1 MEIRHLRLI
10 KAVAE
15 TKSLTKAANKLF
27 LTQSALSHQVKEL
40 EDEYNTRFFL
50 RINKQML
57 LTPAGERLLVTAHSI
72 LQELDKNNDDI
83 KKMSG
88 NDVGIIRIST
98 QCYTGYHW
106 LSSFLRKYHSKYPN
120 VEIRIVAEATKKT
133 SEYLEEG
140 KLDVAIMNGYDE
152 NPHFTLKN
160 LFDDEMVAIFATDHP
175 WAGKKFVTAEDF
187 VNETFIMYSTS
198 PKESQT
204 FRAIFDSSGVCP
216 KKILNIELTEAII
229 EMVKAGLGVAVM
241 AKWAIEPFLRSKELL
256 YLPIGELGYKRTWFA
271 ATLNAA
277 EIPLYLKDFVDSL
290 VKETKKDLPVKQA
303 K

>member
-1 MEIRHLRLI
+1 MEIRHLKLI

-40 EDEYNTRFFL
+40 EDEYSTRFFL

-57 LTPAGERLLVTAHSI
+57 LTPAGERLLVTANSI
-72 LQELDKNNDDI
+72 LQEIEKNNDDI
-83 KKMSG
+83 KRMSG

-106 LSSFLRKYHSKYPN
+106 LSSFLRKYHSKYPD
-120 VEIRIVAEATKKT
+120 VEIRIVTEATRKT
-133 SEYLEEG
+133 AEFLEEG
-140 KLDVAIMNGYDE
+140 KLDVAIMNAYDD
-152 NPHFTLKN
+152 NPHFTLKS
-160 LFDDEMVAIFATDHP
+160 LFDDEMVAIFPADHP

-187 VNETFIMYSTS
+187 IYETFLMYSSS
-198 PKESQT
+198 PRESQT
-204 FRAIFDSSGVCP
+204 YKAIFDASGVSP
-216 KKILNIELTEAII
+216 RKILNIELTEAII
-229 EMVKAGLGVAVM
+229 EMAKAGLGVAVLS
-241 AKWAIEPFLRSKELL
+241 KWAIEPFLKSKDLL
-256 YLPIGELGYKRTWFA
+256 YLPIGELGYKRTWYA

-277 EIPLYLKDFVDSL
+277 ELPAYLKDFIDSL
-290 VKETKKDLPVKQA
+290 VKETKKELAVKQA